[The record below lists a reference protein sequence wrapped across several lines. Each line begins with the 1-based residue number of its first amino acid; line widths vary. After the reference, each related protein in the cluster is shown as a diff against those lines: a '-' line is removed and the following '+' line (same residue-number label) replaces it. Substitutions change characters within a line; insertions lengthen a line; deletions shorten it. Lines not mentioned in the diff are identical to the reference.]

1 MSINFTDFY
10 IKYEGHPNFN
20 DKELIEDEVIK
31 VVIQKYEMIL
41 FTNKGELFCDSNFG
55 GDLSILLHETK
66 LSANSIE
73 AELKS
78 QISTYITELN
88 DIDYSLK
95 VEFYEDGERYQEI
108 MVIGFK
114 IKDYEVYARVF

>member
-1 MSINFTDFY
+1 MNIYDDQNGFSINVNNQTD
-10 IKYEGHPNFN
+10 
-20 DKELIEDEVIK
+20 
-31 VVIQKYEMIL
+31 
-41 FTNKGELFCDSNFG
+41 
-55 GDLSILLHETK
+55 
-66 LSANSIE
+66 
-73 AELKS
+73 
-78 QISTYITELN
+78 ITELN